1 MSDEPA
7 ALLETLRAALGP
19 DYQVDRVLGEG
30 GMGSVFLARDVRL
43 DRDVAVKV
51 VSPDLASSAA
61 LRQRFLREAR
71 TIARLRHPNIVD
83 VYTAGEGAGLL
94 YFIMQ
99 CVPGESLRDYL
110 EREKRVSP
118 ARAAVILRDLAS
130 ALAYAHAQGIV
141 HRDIKPENVLIDS
154 RSGTAHLTDF
164 GVARAFE
171 ATDERMT
178 GTGLILGSPRYMSP
192 EQAAGERELDGR
204 SDIYSLGLV
213 GYEMLTGEP
222 TFSGASPVSVIAKQI
237 TEVPPPVSTRAD
249 GVPPAL
255 AHAIDKAV
263 AKDPNDRWQDAAAMA
278 TALGDAVHGRTE
290 GHATVAAGTSPS
302 RRRVAALAGVAAL
315 ALVAGGVWVARN
327 LGGAPAGVDRRKS
340 ILVAPFE
347 VQGNDPSL
355 AWLREGSVNMLTLNL
370 ASWTDLTV
378 VDYERSLDLLR
389 DADLEDATRIG
400 LEDARKIARE
410 AGVWTVVLGQV
421 SRVNDSLSVIARAYD
436 VATGDRVGEPAEHR
450 AAVDTDPRVIF
461 DAVARDLLDLAGAP
475 AMRPELAKTTTTS
488 LEAYRA
494 YLYGLQALNR
504 WQLAEAD
511 SAFRAAT
518 QADSTF
524 ALAYYKGALA
534 RGWRRTI
541 SDTSD
546 VRLAR
551 AAAQYASKLPQRERG
566 LIESYGQ
573 LTQGLAAQAQGNT
586 QGASAHFTAAERGYE
601 SILARD
607 TTDAEA
613 WYGLAD
619 AYFHHGSAGPGLD
632 PQLGARWTRALRA
645 FDRTLALDSTFH
657 LAYAHKLQVYQIG
670 GSSGAPVIVLGDS
683 VILLPNDS
691 AARAVGAQRV
701 QAARVRARELA
712 LLQAKHWRYLDPDAP
727 QAHTAVV
734 DGYAAAGHYDSAAL
748 ALRQTMERPEVRTPD
763 MAYSL
768 AALEML
774 AGAPDAL
781 ATLRKALTSY
791 GADSLLE
798 AVGFRRLPSLMGA
811 ANVAAFYG
819 ALPEHER
826 VLDLVTRVE
835 PRLPGANV
843 SMRSIAAMWRAM
855 ARLALGLDSP
865 QIRRT
870 VDSSLAAIDRMTSGI
885 APNIQA
891 QARGLAFLAYLT
903 TKDTSYI
910 APLRRWG
917 NKRVPAEVEALV
929 ALEGGDTARAAT
941 IAGSFPPFDS
951 TRLVTDAG
959 AGFGRFAQ
967 AEVFARLGDF
977 RRAVDIYES
986 IQRKDLGLAFGTDPR
1001 WPLYARSFLARG
1013 QLYERLGD
1021 RQRAI
1026 AAYEEFLSI
1035 WKEAAPEL
1043 RDQVRQA
1050 REGIIRLRDAPG
1062 TEVPRR

>member
-1 MSDEPA
+1 MSDSETG
-7 ALLETLRAALGP
+7 LLETLRAALAP
-19 DYQVDRVLGEG
+19 EYEVERVLGTG
-30 GMGSVFLARDVRL
+30 GMGAVFLARDLRL
-43 DRDVAVKV
+43 DRHVAVKV
-51 VSPDLASSAA
+51 VAPELATSAA

-71 TIARLRHPNIVD
+71 TIARLRHPHIVD
-83 VYTAGEGAGLL
+83 VYTAGESGGVL
-94 YFIMQ
+94 YFIMR
-99 CVPGESLRDYL
+99 CVDGESLRDVL
-110 EREKRVSP
+110 EREKRLSP
-118 ARAAVILRDLAS
+118 ARAAVILRDLAD
-130 ALAYAHAQGIV
+130 ALAYAHAQGVV

-171 ATDERMT
+171 ATDDRVT
-178 GTGLILGSPRYMSP
+178 GTGLIVGSPRYMSP

-204 SDIYSLGLV
+204 SDIYSLGLL

-237 TEVPPPVSTRAD
+237 TEVPPPVATRVD

-255 AHAIDKAV
+255 GHAIDRAV
-263 AKDPNDRWQDAAAMA
+263 AKDPNERWPDAGAMT
-278 TALGDAVHGRTE
+278 TALGDAVQGRTE
-290 GHATVAAGTSPS
+290 GHAAAPRGPRS
-302 RRRVAALAGVAAL
+302 RRRLAILGGAAAVVLIV
-315 ALVAGGVWVARN
+315 GGIWLARN

-347 VQGNDPSL
+347 VQTVDPSVT
-355 AWLREGSVNMLTLNL
+355 WLREGSVNMLTLNL
-370 ASWTDLTV
+370 AAWTDLTV

-389 DADLEDATRIG
+389 EAGLEDAARIG
-400 LEDARKIARE
+400 LEDARGMARE

-421 SRVNDSLSVIARAYD
+421 SLVSDSLMVVARAYD
-436 VATGDRVGEPAEHR
+436 VATGNRVGEPAEHR
-450 AAVDTDPRVIF
+450 AAVGTDPRVIF

-475 AMRPELAKTTTTS
+475 PMRPELARTTTSS

-504 WQLAEAD
+504 WQLGEAD
-511 SAFRAAT
+511 SAFQAAT
-518 QADSTF
+518 EADSTF

-534 RGWRRTI
+534 RGWQRAI

-551 AAAQYASKLPQRERG
+551 AAARHATRLPQRERA

-573 LTQGLAAQAQGNT
+573 LTQGLVAQTQGNFEA
-586 QGASAHFTAAERGYE
+586 ASNHLGAAERGYE
-601 SILARD
+601 ALLARD
-607 TTDAEA
+607 STDAEA

-619 AYFHHGSAGPGLD
+619 AYFHHGHGSAGPDLD
-632 PQLGARWTRALRA
+632 PELGRKWTRALRA

-657 LAYAHKLQVYQIG
+657 LAYAHKLFVYQIG
-670 GSSGAPVIVLGDS
+670 GTAGSPLLVVDDS
-683 VILLPNDS
+683 VILLPSDS

-712 LLQAKHWRYLDPDAP
+712 LVQAKHWRYLDPDAP

-748 ALRQTMERPEVRTPD
+748 ALRQTMERPDVRTPD
-763 MAYSL
+763 MAYAL
-768 AALEML
+768 AALDML
-774 AGAPDAL
+774 AGSPDAL
-781 ATLRKALTSY
+781 ATLRTALDTY
-791 GADSLLE
+791 GADSLI
-798 AVGFRRLPSLMGA
+798 AARGFRRLASLTGA
-811 ANVAAFYG
+811 ANVAAFHG

-826 VLDLVTRVE
+826 VLDVVARVE

-843 SMRSIAAMWRAM
+843 SMRSVTAMWSAM
-855 ARLALGLDSP
+855 ARLALGMDSP

-891 QARGLAFLAYLT
+891 QARGLAFLAYFT
-903 TKDTSYI
+903 TTDTSYI

-917 NKRVPAEVEALV
+917 SKQVPNEVEALM
-929 ALEGGDTARAAT
+929 ALEAGDTTRAAA
-941 IAGSFPPFDS
+941 IAARFPAPDS
-951 TRLVTDAG
+951 ARLVSDPG
-959 AGFGRFAQ
+959 SGFARFAQ
-967 AEVFARLGDF
+967 AEIFARLGDL
-977 RRAVDIYES
+977 RRSAAIYES
-986 IQRKDLGLAFGTDPR
+986 IQRKDLGLAFGTDPQ

-1013 QLYERLGD
+1013 QLYEQLGD
-1021 RQRAI
+1021 RPRAI
-1026 AAYEEFLSI
+1026 AAYEEFLAI

-1043 RDQVRQA
+1043 RDQLRLA
-1050 REGIIRLRDAPG
+1050 REAIIRLRDAPARS
-1062 TEVPRR
+1062 VP